1 MAAMSDR
8 AYRVVVTREDSHWLA
23 DVPEL
28 QGAHTYARS
37 LPTLDQAVREVIV
50 LAADLPDEAMP
61 ELVLDYDYH
70 TGDPELDT
78 TALEVR
84 RLRQQADEL
93 AATATA
99 RTGQAAAKLVAGGLS
114 VRDAAALLGVS
125 PQRVSQLTAKAS

>member
-1 MAAMSDR
+1 MAAMNDH
-8 AYRVVVTREDSHWLA
+8 AYRVVVTRDDSHWLA

-50 LAADLPDEAMP
+50 LAADLPDEAKP

-93 AATATA
+93 AATAAA
-99 RTGQAAAKLVAGGLS
+99 RTGQAAAKLVARGLS

>member
-1 MAAMSDR
+1 
-8 AYRVVVTREDSHWLA
+8 
-23 DVPEL
+23 
-28 QGAHTYARS
+28 
-37 LPTLDQAVREVIV
+37 
-50 LAADLPDEAMP
+50 MP
-61 ELVLDYDYH
+61 ELILDYDYH
-70 TGDPELDT
+70 TGDPELDI

-99 RTGQAAAKLVAGGLS
+99 RTGQAAAKLVARGLS